1 MNFIIKFINSHKSA
15 RTTNQYIL
23 KELTMIRS
31 NIERLTRIVDNLE
44 TTIVEYTEGVEDLGV
59 ISQHENEETLKDQ
72 LKSASRILTNL
83 ARRIDEEDK

>member
-1 MNFIIKFINSHKSA
+1 MNFISKFIESRKSA

-23 KELTMIRS
+23 KELAMIRG
-31 NIERLTRIVDNLE
+31 NIERLTRVVDNLE
-44 TTIVEYTEGVEDLGV
+44 TTIAEYTEGVEDLGV

-83 ARRIDEEDK
+83 ARRIDEEGR

>member
-1 MNFIIKFINSHKSA
+1 MNFISKFIESRKSA

-31 NIERLTRIVDNLE
+31 NIERLTRVVDNLE
-44 TTIVEYTEGVEDLGV
+44 TTIAEYTEGVEDLGV

-83 ARRIDEEDK
+83 ARRIDEEGR